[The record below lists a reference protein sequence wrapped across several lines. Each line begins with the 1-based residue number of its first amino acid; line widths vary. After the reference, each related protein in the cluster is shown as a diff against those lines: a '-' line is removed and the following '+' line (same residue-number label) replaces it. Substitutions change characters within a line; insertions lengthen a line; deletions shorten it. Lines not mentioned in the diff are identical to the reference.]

1 MVAVPPLS
9 LPPPGPCTPE
19 VLATSEA
26 GQLYAVH
33 ARMVDPGFS
42 VTTETAPV
50 IATIC
55 QRLDGLPLA
64 IELAAARSRTLT
76 PQQLL
81 ARLPRGLE
89 LLDTN
94 RQDLTG
100 HQRAVQSTIA
110 WSYDLLTPECQRVFH
125 HLGVFS
131 NGFPLDAALAI
142 HGDLPEMTVL
152 DALESLL
159 DNSLLQR
166 TMRPDGELRFFML
179 ETIRMFALDRLAQSP
194 DNAAAHV
201 SHVEW
206 AVALAEQTPLGLM
219 GDADR
224 HVYARL
230 EREHDNLRS
239 AMQWSLQHGNPEH
252 CLRIANA
259 IWSFWQHRGYLAE
272 GSDWLDRS
280 LHACSGSPVQLRAR
294 ALLGRAFL
302 AYSQDD
308 LATSDGYA
316 SQSLAM
322 YREIDRP
329 VGIGFCLLCLSLVA
343 EARGDLHP
351 AIGYLTTAL
360 SLFRQEHRSF
370 FEAHTIMTLGR
381 LHFSL
386 NDLPRA
392 ATHYR
397 EALALQRSIGNQMS
411 TALTLDALGELSIES
426 GNLPEAFSHFKQGRD
441 IWRQLDHPWGLAES
455 IAGIGLI
462 AAHLGMWETAAR
474 LTGSAIARFASIQ
487 AQLTPVSRRTVA
499 RTMVS
504 VRAGLGSV
512 DALTYR
518 DSGKTLPIDEID
530 RQISDVAD
538 HLWNRS
544 ASSAPSAQ
552 APFSSTAHLTARESD
567 VLDLLIQGHSN
578 RAIADALF
586 ISVPTVKVHITHI
599 LDKLQLP
606 SRAAVIAHVLGSGN
620 ETGTTRN

>member
-1 MVAVPPLS
+1 MTSPRPAENRDDSVIPVSIVPQWGNGIPQPLTPLVGRQEQIVYVTNLLLREEARLLTLTGPGGTGKSRLAIEIARNLAREEALEVIFVSLGSTREPNLLPSTLAHDLGIRDIASDHALHSLQRVFRARPVLLVLDTFEHLLQAAPFLASLLTTCPDLRILVTSRAALRLGGEHVVAVPPLS

-259 IWSFWQHRGYLAE
+259 IWSFW
-272 GSDWLDRS
+272 
-280 LHACSGSPVQLRAR
+280 
-294 ALLGRAFL
+294 
-302 AYSQDD
+302 
-308 LATSDGYA
+308 
-316 SQSLAM
+316 
-322 YREIDRP
+322 
-329 VGIGFCLLCLSLVA
+329 
-343 EARGDLHP
+343 
-351 AIGYLTTAL
+351 
-360 SLFRQEHRSF
+360 
-370 FEAHTIMTLGR
+370 
-381 LHFSL
+381 
-386 NDLPRA
+386 
-392 ATHYR
+392 
-397 EALALQRSIGNQMS
+397 
-411 TALTLDALGELSIES
+411 
-426 GNLPEAFSHFKQGRD
+426 
-441 IWRQLDHPWGLAES
+441 
-455 IAGIGLI
+455 
-462 AAHLGMWETAAR
+462 
-474 LTGSAIARFASIQ
+474 
-487 AQLTPVSRRTVA
+487 
-499 RTMVS
+499 
-504 VRAGLGSV
+504 
-512 DALTYR
+512 
-518 DSGKTLPIDEID
+518 
-530 RQISDVAD
+530 
-538 HLWNRS
+538 
-544 ASSAPSAQ
+544 
-552 APFSSTAHLTARESD
+552 
-567 VLDLLIQGHSN
+567 
-578 RAIADALF
+578 
-586 ISVPTVKVHITHI
+586 
-599 LDKLQLP
+599 
-606 SRAAVIAHVLGSGN
+606 
-620 ETGTTRN
+620 